1 MEHLPIYIKIV
12 FILTALLSLW
22 LLYKATN
29 QSKAIIITVL
39 AWLGLQTAL
48 SLTGFYTVSRGVP
61 PRFALLLVPPLMLL
75 FIGLITP
82 AGRKL
87 LDGFDIKW
95 LTLIHIVR
103 VPIEITLYWLFLH
116 KTIPGIMTF
125 EGHNFDILAGLT
137 APLVYYLGYVKNA
150 LHKNVILAWNIICLL
165 LLINIVVTAVLSAP
179 FHFQKLAFNQPNI
192 ALFYFPFTW
201 LPAVVVPAALMAH
214 LVSIRQLLIQKS

>member
-29 QSKAIIITVL
+29 QSKVIIITVL
-39 AWLGLQTAL
+39 SWLGLQTAL

-61 PRFALLLVPPLMLL
+61 PRFALLLVPPLILL

-103 VPIEITLYWLFLH
+103 VPVEITLYWLFLH
-116 KTIPGIMTF
+116 ETIPGIMTF
-125 EGHNFDILAGLT
+125 EGRNFDILAGLT
-137 APLVYYLGYVKNA
+137 APLVYYFGYVKNA